1 MTATEL
7 EADNAKLREQV
18 EQLRTQL
25 ADATE
30 SVGHVEE
37 RCAKTFEVGKR
48 WMAKAARFEA
58 ENAKLR
64 EQVDAAHMSR
74 LLTENENESLRELLQ
89 RLLVE
94 YRYLR
99 VRPRKMY
106 LQHEAR
112 MRAIEEEMRELGI
125 EVDA

>member
-1 MTATEL
+1 MTATEKYKRAEAL
-7 EADNAKLREQV
+7 FNDRTKRELADMVVHREADLE
-18 EQLRTQL
+18 
-25 ADATE
+25 DA
-30 SVGHVEE
+30 
-37 RCAKTFEVGKR
+37 R
-48 WMAKAARFEA
+48 A

-64 EQVDAAHMSR
+64 EQIDAAHMSR
-74 LLTENENESLRELLQ
+74 LLTENENESLRELLH

-112 MRAIEEEMRELGI
+112 MRAIEGEMRELGI
-125 EVDA
+125 EVNA

>member
-1 MTATEL
+1 MRQTPVGDYLEEVSTRLSEEL
-7 EADNAKLREQV
+7 YGNLSDAIYETICEFDEEVA
-18 EQLRTQL
+18 QL
-25 ADATE
+25 
-30 SVGHVEE
+30 
-37 RCAKTFEVGKR
+37 KT
-48 WMAKAARFEA
+48 

-74 LLTENENESLRELLQ
+74 LLTENENEKLRELLH

-106 LQHEAR
+106 LQHEGR
-112 MRAIEEEMRELGI
+112 MRAIEEEMRELGV